1 MNDYIILADS
11 TSDLPLEIVKKFC
24 VEVLPMKITIDGKN
38 YNDNE
43 INLDDFYKKIKN
55 RVSTSTS
62 QINPGEF
69 EDYFEKYL
77 QDGKD
82 ILYVCFSSGLSG
94 TYNSAC
100 IAAKSLM
107 QKYTDRK
114 IIVVDSLSAACGETI
129 LIDMLIKKKLSG
141 YSIEEVEDFAND
153 IKMKICH
160 WAVVDDLYHLQRGG
174 RIGKTVAIVGSMMN
188 IKPIIKMN
196 DDGKLVLFG
205 KSRGR
210 QKAIDV
216 IVSKLT
222 EFGTNLESQTIYIC
236 HTGCKEEAE
245 KLSERLFNELN
256 IKNTV
261 IVPIGAT
268 ISSHLG
274 TGALALMFLGE
285 NR

>member
-100 IAAKSLM
+100 IAAKCLM

-114 IIVVDSLSAACGETI
+114 IIVVDSLSATCGEII
-129 LIDMLIKKKLSG
+129 LIDMLVKKKQSG
-141 YSIEEVEDFAND
+141 CSIEELENFANR

-174 RIGKTVAIVGSMMN
+174 RIGKTAAVVGSMMN
-188 IKPIIKMN
+188 IKPIIKMDSN
-196 DDGKLVLFG
+196 GKLILFG

-216 IVSKLT
+216 IVSKLV
-222 EFGTNLESQTIYIC
+222 EFGENLESQTIYIC
-236 HTGCKEEAE
+236 HTGCEEEAE
-245 KLSERLFNELN
+245 KLSERLFNEFS

-274 TGALALMFLGE
+274 TGALALIFLGKE
-285 NR
+285 R